1 MATDK
6 KSTPK
11 QVEVAKEAV
20 KEEVK
25 LPEAPKAPTYVAK
38 YTIKELAD
46 AAKTAFGTDKAIV
59 IAALKVAGKET
70 YSMDEASKIVT
81 SFKTKEVTK

>member
-1 MATDK
+1 MATNDK
-6 KSTPK
+6 KSVTK
-11 QVEVAKEAV
+11 QTA
-20 KEEVK
+20 
-25 LPEAPKAPTYVAK
+25 APKAPVYIEK

-46 AAKTAFGTDKAIV
+46 AAKTAFGTEKAIV

-70 YSMDEASKIVT
+70 YSMDEARKIVT